1 MLYFI
6 LWYLIGLILVSWFI
20 YFSYGDIIIQDIFLI
35 IPAGLFGPFI
45 IVFILIYT
53 IDFSKVIILR
63 KDK

>member
-35 IPAGLFGPFI
+35 ILAGLFGPFI

-53 IDFSKVIILR
+53 IDFSKIIILR